1 MNLSRDS
8 IPLMHRPFKH
18 AYGLLVSFFLLK
30 LFLHLSTNW
39 KYGFHRD
46 EFYYILGGN
55 YLDWGYV
62 DHPPLTPFLARIAT
76 SIFGLSLSGLRLFPA
91 LAGALVVVLTILI
104 VRRFGGQWLA
114 QLGAALAV
122 LLMPLYLGANTL
134 FQTVSFDQLWW
145 VLISYLLIQLIT
157 VNNPRIWLLIG
168 LAFGLG
174 WQTKYT
180 IALFGMGVAIGI
192 VVTPLRSHLRT
203 PWPWLGL
210 LLAATIALPNL
221 LWQYSH
227 DFPTR
232 EFIRNNSAGVQT
244 EQTRL
249 EFLLHQLLLA
259 GPMNILFFLGGWRFF
274 WSCQG
279 RQYRVLGWAILVVF
293 GALLAVNGKSYY
305 AGPLYP
311 LLCAGGAVMLE
322 RRMQRYSRRVQFSTL
337 TMLPLV
343 GLPLMLPTLP
353 ILPVETMVQWKMYE
367 LNKDL
372 GEMIGWPDLIS
383 AVAEVYQT
391 LPPEEQANTRILSAR
406 YGEAA
411 AIELFDREHALPATI
426 SGHNS
431 YYFWSNGR
439 LEATTYIV
447 LGYSKEHLLRFF
459 EDVQSAGVL
468 TNSLDMPNE
477 MYNRP
482 IYLCYRPK
490 VPLQQ
495 VWDQIKQFD

>member
-8 IPLMHRPFKH
+8 IQFMHRPFVR
-18 AYGLLVSFFLLK
+18 AYGLLIGFFSLK
-30 LFLHLSTNW
+30 LALHFSTNW
-39 KYGFHRD
+39 RYGFHRD
-46 EFYYILGGN
+46 EFYYILGGR

-62 DHPPLTPFLARIAT
+62 DHPPFTPFLARVAT
-76 SIFGLSLSGLRLFPA
+76 SIFGFSLSGLRLFPA
-91 LAGALVVVLTILI
+91 LAGAIVVVLTLLI
-104 VRRFGGQWLA
+104 VRLLGGQRWA
-114 QLGAALAV
+114 QVAAGLAV
-122 LLMPLYLGANTL
+122 VLMPLYLGANTL

-145 VLISYLLIQLIT
+145 LLISYLLIRLIAA
-157 VNNPRIWLLIG
+157 NNLRIWLLIG

-180 IALFGMGVAIGI
+180 IALFGVGLVAGI
-192 VVTPLRSHLRT
+192 VATPLRSHLRT

-210 LLAATIALPNL
+210 LVAVTIALPNL
-221 LWQYSH
+221 LWQFSH

-232 EFIRNNSAGVQT
+232 EFIRNSSAGVQH

-249 EFLLHQLLLA
+249 EFLLQQFVLA
-259 GPMNILFFLGGWRFF
+259 GPMNIGFLLGGAYFF

-279 RQYRVLGWAILVVF
+279 RPYRALGWTILVVF
-293 GALLAVNGKSYY
+293 GALLAINGKSYY

-311 LLCAGGAVMLE
+311 LLCAAGAVMLE
-322 RRMQRYSRRVQFSTL
+322 RLVRRSSRRVQVIAIAVPTL
-337 TMLPLV
+337 V
-343 GLPLMLPTLP
+343 SIPLMLAA
-353 ILPVETMVQWKMYE
+353 LPVLPVQTMVRWQIYE

-372 GEMIGWPDLIS
+372 GEMIGWPDLTTT
-383 AVAEVYQT
+383 VAEVYRT
-391 LPPEEQANTRILSAR
+391 LPPDQQASTRILSAR

-411 AIELFDREHALPATI
+411 AIALLDRSLPVAI

-431 YYFWSNGR
+431 YYFWSDGQVN
-439 LEATTYIV
+439 ATTYIV

-459 EDVQSAGVL
+459 NEVQPAGAL
-468 TNSLDMPNE
+468 TNDLAVPNE
-477 MYNRP
+477 MYRRP

-495 VWDQIKQFD
+495 MWGEIKQFD